1 MGLINRNALRH
12 GMCGTR
18 QQDGAQPDRRGKQF
32 DGETGFRLYTLLM
45 ARPILL
51 AVDDDTSVLEA
62 VVQDLRRQYG
72 ATYRVMR
79 AASGPAALDTLAQL
93 KSRDEPV
100 ALIISDQRMPGMS
113 GVEMLESARAIYP
126 DARRI
131 LLTAYAD
138 TEAAIRA
145 INSAR
150 IHYYLNKPWDPPEE
164 KLYPV
169 VTDLL
174 DDWQAGFLPPF
185 EGLRVIGHRWSLN
198 DHRLRN
204 FLSRNHVPY
213 RWIDVSVGDEALALL
228 KDRGLDPEKLPV
240 VLLSDGAVLVDPDL
254 ETLAGRVGLRVQAAQ
269 DFYDIVIVGAGPAGL
284 AAAVYGASEGL
295 RTVVIEPEAPG
306 GQAGSSS
313 RIENYLG
320 FPSGVTGADLGRRA
334 YAQASRFGAEFVTQ
348 RATGMRIDGQYR
360 FLQLADGREVSS
372 HCVLLAPGV
381 QYRKLDIP
389 GAARLTGR
397 GIYYGAA
404 LVEALAC
411 KDEDVFI
418 VGGANSAGQAA
429 LHFAKYATKV
439 TMLVRGEGLS
449 ATMSKYLIDE
459 IARTSN
465 IVVEA
470 RTQIIEAIGEEHLA
484 ALRLR
489 GPSGEVEVPAS
500 SLFVFIGAA
509 PVTTWL
515 PPCIM
520 RDEKGFILAGPD
532 LRHDGKLPEV
542 WNEKRE
548 PFLLESSVPGV
559 FVAGDVRSGSVK
571 RVASAVG
578 EGSIAVQFMHQYLA
592 GF

>member
-1 MGLINRNALRH
+1 
-12 GMCGTR
+12 
-18 QQDGAQPDRRGKQF
+18 
-32 DGETGFRLYTLLM
+32 M

-51 AVDDDTSVLEA
+51 AVDDDVSVLEA
-62 VVQDLRRQYG
+62 VVQDLRRKYG
-72 ATYRVMR
+72 ETYRIMR

-93 KSRDEPV
+93 KTREEPV
-100 ALIISDQRMPGMS
+100 ALIISDQRMPGMT
-113 GVEMLESARAIYP
+113 GVEMLERARDIYP

-145 INSAR
+145 INTAR

-169 VTDLL
+169 VNDLL

-213 RWIDVSVGDEALALL
+213 RWIDVSAGDEGLALL
-228 KDRGLDPEKLPV
+228 KERELDPEKIPV
-240 VLLSDGAVLVDPDL
+240 VLLSDGTVLVDPDL
-254 ETLAGRVGLRVQAAQ
+254 ETLAGSVGLRVQAAQ
-269 DFYDIVIVGAGPAGL
+269 DFYDIVVVGAGPAGL

-334 YAQASRFGAEFVTQ
+334 YAQAARFGAEFVTQ

-360 FLQLADGREVSS
+360 FLQLADGREISS

-389 GAARLTGR
+389 GADRLTGR

-404 LVEALAC
+404 LVEALGC
-411 KDEDVFI
+411 QGEEVFM

-429 LHFAKYATKV
+429 LHFARYATKV
-439 TMLVRGEGLS
+439 TMLVRGMGLS

-465 IVVEA
+465 IVVDASTQVLEA
-470 RTQIIEAIGEEHLA
+470 MGDEHLA
-484 ALRLR
+484 ELRLR
-489 GPSGEVEVPAS
+489 NPSGEVEVPAS
-500 SLFVFIGAA
+500 MLFIFIGAA
-509 PVTTWL
+509 PVTAWL
-515 PPCIM
+515 PPSIM

-532 LRHDGKLPEV
+532 LRKDGKLPEI
-542 WNEKRE
+542 WTEKRD
-548 PFLLESSVPGV
+548 PFLLETSVPGV
-559 FVAGDVRSGSVK
+559 FVAGDVRAGSVK

>member
-1 MGLINRNALRH
+1 
-12 GMCGTR
+12 
-18 QQDGAQPDRRGKQF
+18 
-32 DGETGFRLYTLLM
+32 M

-51 AVDDDTSVLEA
+51 AVDDDVSVLEA
-62 VVQDLRRQYG
+62 VVQDLRRKYG
-72 ATYRVMR
+72 ETYRIMR

-93 KSRDEPV
+93 KTREEPV
-100 ALIISDQRMPGMS
+100 ALIISDQRMPGMT
-113 GVEMLESARAIYP
+113 GVEMLERARDIYP

-145 INSAR
+145 INTAR

-169 VTDLL
+169 VNDLL

-213 RWIDVSVGDEALALL
+213 RWIDVSAGDEGLNLL
-228 KDRGLDPEKLPV
+228 KERELDPEKVPV
-240 VLLSDGAVLVDPDL
+240 VLLSDGTVLVDPDL
-254 ETLAGRVGLRVQAAQ
+254 ETLAGSVGLRVQAAQ
-269 DFYDIVIVGAGPAGL
+269 DFYDIVVVGAGPAGL

-334 YAQASRFGAEFVTQ
+334 YAQAARFGAEFVTQ

-360 FLQLADGREVSS
+360 FLQLADGREISS

-389 GAARLTGR
+389 GADRLTGR

-404 LVEALAC
+404 LVEALGC
-411 KDEDVFI
+411 QGEEVFM

-429 LHFAKYATKV
+429 LHFARYATKV
-439 TMLVRGEGLS
+439 TMLVRGVGLS

-459 IARTSN
+459 IVRTSN
-465 IVVEA
+465 IVVDASTQVLEA
-470 RTQIIEAIGEEHLA
+470 MGDEHLA
-484 ALRLR
+484 ELRLR
-489 GPSGEVEVPAS
+489 NPSGEVRVPAS
-500 SLFVFIGAA
+500 MLFVFIGAA
-509 PVTTWL
+509 PVTAWL
-515 PPCIM
+515 PPSIL

-532 LRHDGKLPEV
+532 LRKDGKLPEV
-542 WNEKRE
+542 WTEKRD
-548 PFLLESSVPGV
+548 PFLLETSVPGV
-559 FVAGDVRSGSVK
+559 FVAGDVRAGSVK

>member
-1 MGLINRNALRH
+1 
-12 GMCGTR
+12 
-18 QQDGAQPDRRGKQF
+18 
-32 DGETGFRLYTLLM
+32 M

-51 AVDDDTSVLEA
+51 AVDDDVSVLEA

-79 AASGPAALDTLAQL
+79 AASGQAALDTLAQL
-93 KSRDEPV
+93 KTREEPV
-100 ALIISDQRMPGMS
+100 ALFISDQRMPGMT
-113 GVEMLESARAIYP
+113 GVEFLERARPIYP
-126 DARRI
+126 EARRV

-174 DDWQAGFLPPF
+174 EDWQAGYRPPF
-185 EGLRVIGHRWSLN
+185 EGLRVIGHRWSLK
-198 DHRLRN
+198 DHKVRN
-204 FLSRNHVPY
+204 FLSGNHVPY
-213 RWIDVSVGDEALALL
+213 RWLDVAADPEVLKLL
-228 KDRGLDPEKLPV
+228 TERQLDPARLPV
-240 VLLSDGAVLVDPDL
+240 VLFADGTTLVDPELDV
-254 ETLAGRVGLRVQAAQ
+254 LAARVGLSVQAAQ
-269 DFYDIVIVGAGPAGL
+269 DFYDIVVVGAGPAGL

-295 RTVVIEPEAPG
+295 RTLVIEPQAPG

-320 FPSGVTGADLGRRA
+320 FPSGVTGAELGRRA
-334 YAQASRFGAEFVTQ
+334 HTQASRFGAEFLSQ
-348 RATGMRIDGQYR
+348 RATGLRIDGQYR
-360 FLQLADGREVSS
+360 FVQLADGREVSS
-372 HCVLLAPGV
+372 HSVLLSPGV
-381 QYRKLDIP
+381 QYRKLDVP
-389 GAARLTGR
+389 GAERLTGR

-404 LVEALAC
+404 LVEAVAC
-411 KDEDVFI
+411 KDEDVFV

-429 LHFAKYATKV
+429 LHFAKYACKV

-459 IARTSN
+459 IAGTSN
-465 IVVEA
+465 IVLET
-470 RTQIIEAIGEEHLA
+470 RTYVLEAIGEERLEL
-484 ALRLR
+484 LRLK
-489 GPSGEVEVPAS
+489 GPNGDFQVQAN

-509 PVTTWL
+509 PVTAWL
-515 PPCIM
+515 PPSVL
-520 RDEKGFILAGPD
+520 RDANGFVLAGPD
-532 LRHDGKLPEV
+532 LRTEGGLPEV
-542 WNEKRE
+542 WKERRE

-559 FVAGDVRSGSVK
+559 FVAGDVRHGSVK

-578 EGSIAVQFMHQYLA
+578 EGSIAVQMVHQYLA

>member
-1 MGLINRNALRH
+1 
-12 GMCGTR
+12 
-18 QQDGAQPDRRGKQF
+18 
-32 DGETGFRLYTLLM
+32 M

-51 AVDDDTSVLEA
+51 AVDDDVSVLEA
-62 VVQDLRRQYG
+62 VVQDLRRKYG
-72 ATYRVMR
+72 ETYRIMR

-93 KSRDEPV
+93 KTREEPV
-100 ALIISDQRMPGMS
+100 ALIISDQRMPGMT
-113 GVEMLESARAIYP
+113 GVEMLERARDIYP

-145 INSAR
+145 INTAR

-169 VTDLL
+169 VNDLL

-213 RWIDVSVGDEALALL
+213 RWIDVSTGDEGLNLL
-228 KDRGLDPEKLPV
+228 KERELDPEKVPV
-240 VLLSDGAVLVDPDL
+240 VLLSDGSVLVDPDL
-254 ETLAGRVGLRVQAAQ
+254 ETLAGSVGLRVQAAQ
-269 DFYDIVIVGAGPAGL
+269 DFYDIVVVGAGPAGL

-334 YAQASRFGAEFVTQ
+334 YAQAARFGAEFVTQ

-360 FLQLADGREVSS
+360 FLQLADGREISS

-389 GAARLTGR
+389 GADRLTGR

-404 LVEALAC
+404 LVEALGC
-411 KDEDVFI
+411 QGEEVFM

-429 LHFAKYATKV
+429 LHFARYATKV
-439 TMLVRGEGLS
+439 TMLVRGMGLS

-465 IVVEA
+465 IVVDASTQVLEA
-470 RTQIIEAIGEEHLA
+470 MGDEHLA
-484 ALRLR
+484 ELRLR
-489 GPSGEVEVPAS
+489 NPSGEVEVPAS
-500 SLFVFIGAA
+500 MLFVFIGAA
-509 PVTTWL
+509 PVTAWL
-515 PPCIM
+515 PPSIM

-532 LRHDGKLPEV
+532 LRKDGKLPEV
-542 WNEKRE
+542 WTEKRE
-548 PFLLESSVPGV
+548 PFLLETSVPGV
-559 FVAGDVRSGSVK
+559 FVAGDVRAGSVK

>member
-1 MGLINRNALRH
+1 
-12 GMCGTR
+12 
-18 QQDGAQPDRRGKQF
+18 
-32 DGETGFRLYTLLM
+32 M

-51 AVDDDTSVLEA
+51 AVDDDVSVLEA

-72 ATYRVMR
+72 TLYRVMR
-79 AASGPAALDTLAQL
+79 AASGQAALDTLAQL
-93 KSRDEPV
+93 KTRGEPV
-100 ALIISDQRMPGMS
+100 ALFISDQRMPGMT
-113 GVEMLESARAIYP
+113 GVEFLERARPIYP
-126 DARRI
+126 EARRV

-174 DDWQAGFLPPF
+174 EDWQAGYRPPF
-185 EGLRVIGHRWSLN
+185 EGLRVIGHRWLLR
-198 DHRLRN
+198 DHKVRD

-213 RWIDVSVGDEALALL
+213 RWLDVTADPEVLKLL
-228 KDRGLDPEKLPV
+228 TDRQLDPTHLPV
-240 VLLSDGAVLVDPDL
+240 LLFADGTALVDPEL
-254 ETLAGRVGLRVQAAQ
+254 NTLAARVGLSVQAAQ
-269 DFYDIVIVGAGPAGL
+269 EFYDMVVVGAGPAGL

-295 RTVVIEPEAPG
+295 RTLVIEPEAPG

-320 FPSGVTGADLGRRA
+320 FPSGVTGAELGRRA
-334 YAQASRFGAEFVTQ
+334 HTQASRFGAEFVTQ
-348 RATGMRIDGQYR
+348 RATGLRIDGQYR
-360 FLQLADGREVSS
+360 FVKLADGREVSS
-372 HCVLLAPGV
+372 HTVLLAPGV

-389 GAARLTGR
+389 GGEKLTGR

-404 LVEALAC
+404 LVEAVAC
-411 KDEDVFI
+411 KDEDVLV

-429 LHFAKYATKV
+429 LYFAKFARTV
-439 TMLVRGEGLS
+439 TMLVRGAGLS

-459 IARTSN
+459 IAGTSN
-465 IVVEA
+465 IVVETG
-470 RTQIIEAIGEEHLA
+470 TQVIEAIGEERLEA
-484 ALRLR
+484 VKLR
-489 GPSGEVEVPAS
+489 GPAGEVQKAAN

-509 PVTTWL
+509 PVTAWL
-515 PPCIM
+515 PPCVL
-520 RDEKGFILAGPD
+520 RDQNGFLLAGPD
-532 LRHDGKLPEV
+532 LHSDSKWAEV
-542 WNEKRE
+542 WKEPRE
-548 PFLLESSVPGV
+548 PFLLESSVPGI
-559 FVAGDVRSGSVK
+559 FVAGDVRHGSVK

-578 EGSIAVQFMHQYLA
+578 EGSIAVQMVHQYLA

>member
-1 MGLINRNALRH
+1 
-12 GMCGTR
+12 
-18 QQDGAQPDRRGKQF
+18 
-32 DGETGFRLYTLLM
+32 M

-51 AVDDDTSVLEA
+51 AVDDDVSVLEA
-62 VVQDLRRQYG
+62 VVQDLRRKYG
-72 ATYRVMR
+72 ETYRIMR

-93 KSRDEPV
+93 KTREEPV
-100 ALIISDQRMPGMS
+100 ALIISDQRMPGMT
-113 GVEMLESARAIYP
+113 GVEMLERARDIYP

-145 INSAR
+145 INTAR

-169 VTDLL
+169 VNDLL

-213 RWIDVSVGDEALALL
+213 RWIDVSAGDEGLNLL
-228 KDRGLDPEKLPV
+228 KERELDPEKVPV
-240 VLLSDGAVLVDPDL
+240 VLLSDGTVLVDPDL
-254 ETLAGRVGLRVQAAQ
+254 ETLAGSVGLRVQAAQ
-269 DFYDIVIVGAGPAGL
+269 DFYDIVVVGAGPAGL

-334 YAQASRFGAEFVTQ
+334 YAQAARFGAEFVTQ

-360 FLQLADGREVSS
+360 FLQLADGREISS

-389 GAARLTGR
+389 GADRLTGR

-404 LVEALAC
+404 LVEALGC
-411 KDEDVFI
+411 QGEEVFM

-429 LHFAKYATKV
+429 LHFARYATKV
-439 TMLVRGEGLS
+439 TMLVRGVGLS

-459 IARTSN
+459 IVRTSN
-465 IVVEA
+465 IVVDASTQVLEA
-470 RTQIIEAIGEEHLA
+470 MGDEHLA
-484 ALRLR
+484 ELRLR
-489 GPSGEVEVPAS
+489 NLSGEVQVPAS
-500 SLFVFIGAA
+500 MLFIFIGAA
-509 PVTTWL
+509 PVTAWL
-515 PPCIM
+515 PPSIL

-532 LRHDGKLPEV
+532 LRKDGKLPEI
-542 WNEKRE
+542 WTEKRD
-548 PFLLESSVPGV
+548 PFLLETSVPGV
-559 FVAGDVRSGSVK
+559 FVAGDVRAGSVK

>member
-1 MGLINRNALRH
+1 
-12 GMCGTR
+12 
-18 QQDGAQPDRRGKQF
+18 
-32 DGETGFRLYTLLM
+32 M

-51 AVDDDTSVLEA
+51 AVDDDVSVLEA
-62 VVQDLRRQYG
+62 VVQDLRRKYG
-72 ATYRVMR
+72 ETYRVMR

-93 KSRDEPV
+93 KTREEPV
-100 ALIISDQRMPGMS
+100 ALIISDQRMPGMT
-113 GVEMLESARAIYP
+113 GVEMLERARDIYP
-126 DARRI
+126 DARRV

-145 INSAR
+145 INTAR

-169 VTDLL
+169 VSDLL
-174 DDWQAGFLPPF
+174 DDWQAGFQPPF

-213 RWIDVSVGDEALALL
+213 RWIDVSAGDEGLKLL
-228 KDRGLDPEKLPV
+228 KDRELDPEKLPV
-240 VLLSDGAVLVDPDL
+240 VLFSDGTVLVDPDL
-254 ETLAGRVGLRVQAAQ
+254 ETLAGSVGLRVQAAQ
-269 DFYDIVIVGAGPAGL
+269 DFYDIVVVGAGPAGL

-360 FLQLADGREVSS
+360 FVQLADGREISS

-389 GAARLTGR
+389 GADRLTGR

-411 KDEDVFI
+411 QGEEVFM

-429 LHFAKYATKV
+429 LHFARYATKV

-459 IARTSN
+459 IVRTSN
-465 IVVEA
+465 IVVDASTQVLEA
-470 RTQIIEAIGEEHLA
+470 MGDEHLA
-484 ALRLR
+484 ELRLR
-489 GPSGEVEVPAS
+489 NPSGEVQVPAS
-500 SLFVFIGAA
+500 LLFVFIGAA
-509 PVTTWL
+509 PVTAWL
-515 PPCIM
+515 PPCIL

-532 LRHDGKLPEV
+532 LRKDGKLPEV
-542 WNEKRE
+542 WTEKRD
-548 PFLLESSVPGV
+548 PFLLETSVPGV
-559 FVAGDVRSGSVK
+559 FVAGDVRAGSVK